1 MLIGCMRYW
10 PVRAEKTELDVAVG
24 KGDAREESS
33 LSGVRVPVVGM
44 VAPSVTDDDH
54 LASNRRWVRRKG
66 FDDGRL
72 ENKSARREELADGV
86 GYCESLSFG
95 LSCVLETEVVYL
107 RGCKDEGNIRDSFPE
122 GATNV
127 EGASLEV
134 CGLAT

>member
-1 MLIGCMRYW
+1 M
-10 PVRAEKTELDVAVG
+10 TVG

-44 VAPSVTDDDH
+44 MALSVADDDH
-54 LASNRRWVRRKG
+54 LASNQRWVRIAG
-66 FDDGRL
+66 FDNGRL
-72 ENKSARREELADGV
+72 ENKSVRWQELANGV

-95 LSCVLETEVVYL
+95 LSRVLETEVVYL
-107 RGCKDEGNIRDSFPE
+107 RGCKDKGNCRNSFPE

>member
-1 MLIGCMRYW
+1 M
-10 PVRAEKTELDVAVG
+10 VG

-33 LSGVRVPVVGM
+33 VSEVRIPVVGM
-44 VAPSVTDDDH
+44 MALSVTDDDH
-54 LASNRRWVRRKG
+54 SASNWRWVRRAG

-72 ENKSARREELADGV
+72 ENKSARREELANGV

-95 LSCVLETEVVYL
+95 LSRVLETEVVYL
-107 RGCKDEGNIRDSFPE
+107 RGCKDEGDIRNLFPQ

-127 EGASLEV
+127 EDASLEV

>member
-1 MLIGCMRYW
+1 M
-10 PVRAEKTELDVAVG
+10 
-24 KGDAREESS
+24 
-33 LSGVRVPVVGM
+33 SGVRVPVVGM
-44 VAPSVTDDDH
+44 MAPSVADDDH
-54 LASNRRWVRRKG
+54 LASNRRWVRRVG
-66 FDDGRL
+66 FNDGRL

-95 LSCVLETEVVYL
+95 LSRVLETEVVYL
-107 RGCKDEGNIRDSFPE
+107 RGCKDEGDICNSFPQ

>member
-1 MLIGCMRYW
+1 MA
-10 PVRAEKTELDVAVG
+10 VR

-44 VAPSVTDDDH
+44 MAPSVADDDH
-54 LASNRRWVRRKG
+54 LASNRRWVRRAG
-66 FDDGRL
+66 FDDRRL
-72 ENKSARREELADGV
+72 ENKSARREELTNGV

-95 LSCVLETEVVYL
+95 LSRVLETEVVYL
-107 RGCKDEGNIRDSFPE
+107 RGCKDEGDIRDSFPE

-127 EGASLEV
+127 KGASMEV